1 MKKNLVHE
9 ASAEHATP
17 PHERPNRPALA
28 PELKA
33 AWVKALRSG
42 EYKQCTMSYARGGA
56 YCCLG
61 VLAVITNGPNL
72 RPLEFAQ
79 LFINGPL
86 EKMVPAEVQSP
97 LVSMND
103 DERRTFPEIAD
114 YIEANL

>member
-1 MKKNLVHE
+1 MKKNLAHE

-17 PHERPNRPALA
+17 PHEQRNRPALA

-42 EYKQCTMSYARGGA
+42 EFKQARNVLHDEVNGA

-61 VLAVITNGPNL
+61 VLSKCRGQMDAGLCYPEEMGEELQMRFIGMNDIEL
-72 RPLEFAQ
+72 MSFAQ
-79 LFINGPL
+79 
-86 EKMVPAEVQSP
+86 
-97 LVSMND
+97 
-103 DERRTFPEIAD
+103 IAD